1 MRLRARKEKRRGC
14 RRFLCFIRAWQRLLP
29 LALRRQAI
37 VFGTG
42 IYGFLGFGDVASTAT
57 GISKIL
63 FFLFLV
69 MFLVTTIASLFA

>member
-1 MRLRARKEKRRGC
+1 MLIWALL
-14 RRFLCFIRAWQRLLP
+14 FLIV
-29 LALRRQAI
+29 AI
-37 VFGTG
+37 IAGL
-42 IYGFLGFGDVASTAT
+42 LGFGDVSSTAT